1 MPTGKPDDKE
11 LSPISGRLMKTTASR
26 KLDEV
31 VETLTH
37 SMSFIVTKPASN
49 QTVLTFVF
57 EIKSVTSLRPET
69 WQPFGVV
76 GNMVGTFVGRLDG
89 AVEGGIVEIVDGWSV
104 VRDGV
109 DSLDGIMDGNKVGM
123 KVGNE
128 DGGTDVEPIL
138 ETGVVSRVGVEDTKG
153 AREGEEEGKTETE
166 AGVNR
171 ALQTT
176 HDTVED

>member
-49 QTVLTFVF
+49 QTALTFVF

-69 WQPFGVV
+69 WQPFGV
-76 GNMVGTFVGRLDG
+76 GLDP
-89 AVEGGIVEIVDGWSV
+89 AALKRRIAKVNAADMEGQ
-104 VRDGV
+104 
-109 DSLDGIMDGNKVGM
+109 
-123 KVGNE
+123 
-128 DGGTDVEPIL
+128 IL
-138 ETGVVSRVGVEDTKG
+138 EPYLVGS
-153 AREGEEEGKTETE
+153 
-166 AGVNR
+166 
-171 ALQTT
+171 
-176 HDTVED
+176 

>member
-76 GNMVGTFVGRLDG
+76 GNVVGTLVGIFVGDLDG
-89 AVEGGIVEIVDGWSV
+89 AVGDFVGLLVGI
-104 VRDGV
+104 
-109 DSLDGIMDGNKVGM
+109 LDGCFDGSIVGRA
-123 KVGNE
+123 
-128 DGGTDVEPIL
+128 DGF
-138 ETGVVSRVGVEDTKG
+138 
-153 AREGEEEGKTETE
+153 
-166 AGVNR
+166 
-171 ALQTT
+171 
-176 HDTVED
+176 